1 MSATSS
7 SASSRST
14 SFTATI
20 SLDCTSRALYT
31 SPVAPRPTRAKRAY
45 LSSIIIDASAS
56 IGVDA
61 GGADMS
67 TPDVEECGVERR
79 RLVDVFCRLIDY
91 YRLFQLL
98 SRMFSLSKRSPI
110 EALEL
115 SRGLG
120 Q

>member
-1 MSATSS
+1 
-7 SASSRST
+7 
-14 SFTATI
+14 
-20 SLDCTSRALYT
+20 
-31 SPVAPRPTRAKRAY
+31 
-45 LSSIIIDASAS
+45 
-56 IGVDA
+56 
-61 GGADMS
+61 MS

-79 RLVDVFCRLIDY
+79 RLVDVFSRLIDY

-120 Q
+120 QILLNFFTPVKDWTIS